1 MTEKQRG
8 EAIISL
14 EILLWSLFPVLT
26 VLTYA
31 HVPSLIALAWC
42 SLFAGLF
49 FGVIVVARR
58 RWADFYNP
66 IFWKY
71 ISGVIAA
78 TGVLYYA
85 LYFIGL
91 EHTSPGNAAII
102 ALSEVLAAYLLFNV
116 YRGEEFSREHVIGSL
131 LMVLGAIIVVGQGW
145 QGVNLGDVLILSA
158 SFIAPIGNLFQRELR
173 KIASSES
180 ILFVRSIA
188 ASVVIFLLA
197 ALLGKEASSDQVM
210 RALPF
215 LLVNGIVLLGLSKF
229 LWVEAIHRLP
239 VTKCNALN
247 SAAPFLTLLFA
258 WLLLG
263 QAPDAWQLGAL
274 VPLFIGVLLLMDQ
287 VRLPRYR

>member
-1 MTEKQRG
+1 MTEKQKG

-31 HVPSLIALAWC
+31 HVPALIALAWC

-49 FGVIVVARR
+49 FGVIVVVRR

-66 IFWKY
+66 TFWKY
-71 ISGVIAA
+71 ISGVIAV
-78 TGVLYYA
+78 TGVLYYV
-85 LYFIGL
+85 LYFLGL

-102 ALSEVLAAYLLFNV
+102 ALSEVLAAYLFFNV
-116 YRGEEFSREHVIGSL
+116 YYGEDFSRGHVVGSL
-131 LMVLGAIIVVGQGW
+131 LMVVGAFIVVGKGW
-145 QGVNLGDVLILSA
+145 QGVNMGDIFVLAA
-158 SFIAPIGNLFQRELR
+158 SFIAPLGNLFQRELR
-173 KIASSES
+173 KIAASES
-180 ILFVRSIA
+180 ILFVRSVA
-188 ASVVIFLLA
+188 ASAAIFLLA
-197 ALLGKEASSDQVM
+197 ALLGKGASSAQVIQ
-210 RALPF
+210 ALPF
-215 LLVNGIVLLGLSKF
+215 LLVNGILLLGLSKF

-258 WLLLG
+258 WSLLG
-263 QAPDAWQLGAL
+263 QAPDGWQLGAL